1 MQNGWKTAGEPDANT
16 PATGE
21 GLLDFV
27 VQYRNSDNTGWL
39 TIPGGNV
46 TGNDKAWRQFTFET
60 PTTTTKIRVV
70 VNNARNNWSRIVEL
84 EALGGPS

>member
-1 MQNGWKTAGEPDANT
+1 MQNSWKTAGEPDANT

-27 VQYRNSDNTGWL
+27 VQYRNADDTGWL

-46 TGNDKAWRQFTFET
+46 TGNDKAMRTFTFT
-60 PTTTTKIRVV
+60 SITTTKIRVV
-70 VNNARNNWSRIVEL
+70 VNNSRNNWSRIVEV
-84 EALGGPS
+84 EALGCPAP